1 MLDKLIITAL
11 RGKTAAVLFKD
22 GHAAQIDF
30 EPEAAEEETGVIF
43 VGKVKNISK
52 NINAAFVEY
61 RPGVNGFYSLKENA
75 RPIYADG
82 KTEHGPLKAG
92 DEILVQVERSAV
104 KTKDAVLSAG
114 KSSLGI
120 SAKIR
125 DKEWRDAVKRR
136 WEETEHGD
144 CGLVVRTN
152 GEAAGIDKV
161 FEEFAALYERYLVIC
176 KAAASRTC
184 YSVLYRPESFAVRAV
199 RDLKICDGLEVVTD
213 LPEVY
218 KELQDALG
226 ITDSRAAENS
236 GTAADSE
243 AAEGSSATADSTAVD
258 SAKMACSMAAGM
270 PSLRLYMDDF
280 PLTALY
286 HLETILSQALSKTV
300 WLKSGG
306 NLVIEPTEAL
316 TVIDVNTAKSVS
328 KKTSEETYLKTNL
341 EAAGEI
347 ALQLRLRNLSGII
360 IVDFIDMKEE
370 ESRKTLLAALRR
382 AVTAD
387 PVKTVLVD
395 MTPLGL
401 VELTRKK
408 IRRPLHE
415 QVR

>member
-1 MLDKLIITAL
+1 
-11 RGKTAAVLFKD
+11 
-22 GHAAQIDF
+22 
-30 EPEAAEEETGVIF
+30 
-43 VGKVKNISK
+43 
-52 NINAAFVEY
+52 
-61 RPGVNGFYSLKENA
+61 
-75 RPIYADG
+75 
-82 KTEHGPLKAG
+82 
-92 DEILVQVERSAV
+92 
-104 KTKDAVLSAG
+104 
-114 KSSLGI
+114 
-120 SAKIR
+120 
-125 DKEWRDAVKRR
+125 
-136 WEETEHGD
+136 
-144 CGLVVRTN
+144 
-152 GEAAGIDKV
+152 
-161 FEEFAALYERYLVIC
+161 
-176 KAAASRTC
+176 
-184 YSVLYRPESFAVRAV
+184 
-199 RDLKICDGLEVVTD
+199 
-213 LPEVY
+213 
-218 KELQDALG
+218 
-226 ITDSRAAENS
+226 
-236 GTAADSE
+236 
-243 AAEGSSATADSTAVD
+243 
-258 SAKMACSMAAGM
+258 MAAGM
-270 PSLRLYMDDF
+270 PSLRLYTDDF

-347 ALQLRLRNLSGII
+347 AVQLRLRNLSGIM

-415 QVR
+415 QVW

>member
-1 MLDKLIITAL
+1 MDKLILTAL
-11 RGKTAAVLFKD
+11 RGKTAAVLFKN
-22 GHAAQIDF
+22 GHAVQIDF

-75 RPIYADG
+75 DPVYADG
-82 KTEHGPLKAG
+82 KAEHGPLKAG

-104 KTKDAVLSAG
+104 KTKDAVLTSNLTLTGQTAVLTAG

-125 DKEWRDAVKRR
+125 NKEWRDAVKRR
-136 WEETEHGD
+136 WEETGHGD

-152 GEAAGIDKV
+152 GETAGIEQV
-161 FEEFAALYERYLVIC
+161 FEEFQALYGRYQAIR

-199 RDLKICDGLEVVTD
+199 RDLRLSEELEVVTD
-213 LPEVY
+213 LPEIY
-218 KELQDALG
+218 KEL
-226 ITDSRAAENS
+226 
-236 GTAADSE
+236 
-243 AAEGSSATADSTAVD
+243 ADSTAAD
-258 SAKMACSMAAGM
+258 PAEMTCSMATGI
-270 PSLRLYMDDF
+270 PSLRLYTDDF

-341 EAAGEI
+341 EAAEEI
-347 ALQLRLRNLSGII
+347 AVQLRLRNLSGII

-382 AVTAD
+382 AVSAD